1 MHKSDIMGTV
11 EKWVARCRRLI
22 HKQTGE
28 GVWYMS
34 IRYKIDV
41 MDALK
46 SKGYSTYRLRKDKI
60 FGEKTMQDF
69 RTGKCN
75 KNYRRNPETLGLIF
89 PENIQQEQYYRI
101 YQ

>member
-1 MHKSDIMGTV
+1 
-11 EKWVARCRRLI
+11 
-22 HKQTGE
+22 
-28 GVWYMS
+28 MS

-69 RTGKCN
+69 RTGKVVFSSDCLN
-75 KNYRRNPETLGLIF
+75 KLCALLQCQPGDLLEYTDED
-89 PENIQQEQYYRI
+89 
-101 YQ
+101 